1 MSDDVKLW
9 FRYSVY
15 LTIVTD
21 LETYLTIVTD
31 IETEKIVYLTIVKD
45 LETETMS
52 T

>member
-1 MSDDVKLW
+1 MPDDVKLW

-21 LETYLTIVTD
+21 LETETIVYLTIVTD
-31 IETEKIVYLTIVKD
+31 H
-45 LETETMS
+45 ETETMS

>member
-1 MSDDVKLW
+1 MPDDVKLW

-15 LTIVTD
+15 LNIVT
-21 LETYLTIVTD
+21 
-31 IETEKIVYLTIVKD
+31 D